1 MFAGPRIA
9 ELSVTNGKTAE
20 SAGTPDMQKYR
31 FLLLLC
37 SLSNMFDNL
46 TFLGGCPV
54 GTGGM
59 RQFAAGMRLIAA
71 GFRRES
77 GGDLPPPLFFVPKKS
92 RRGRWK
98 RIVFILGFGLDNL
111 WSR

>member
-46 TFLGGCPV
+46 TYG
-54 GTGGM
+54 
-59 RQFAAGMRLIAA
+59 
-71 GFRRES
+71 
-77 GGDLPPPLFFVPKKS
+77 KKDS
-92 RRGRWK
+92 
-98 RIVFILGFGLDNL
+98 
-111 WSR
+111 